1 MAKKIVKG
9 ALLVG
14 LLYILY
20 ALATAVVLF
29 YFPLEKKGDMSTND
43 VSEFMGKRD
52 SSDRVLLLED
62 GYESGR
68 ARVQMIQEAEE
79 SIDIA
84 YYSIAKGKSTE
95 LIMGALIDAA
105 DRGVKVRILLDGIC
119 HGLRFK
125 LSDVRYALA
134 SHENIE
140 LRYYESFK
148 IFQPWTWNNRLHDK
162 IMLADGKLGIIGGRN
177 IADKYIAKKA
187 PKNFVHDRDVI
198 IFNDKQGEESA
209 NVQMKE
215 YINELW
221 DHPYTSNPF
230 SDLSK
235 RQVAKGKE
243 ERDTLSSQYNKAIK
257 ADKDFVTPSINW
269 TESTIPTKRVSFIR
283 NPIVRFKK
291 QPVVWQALID
301 IGTEA
306 DKSVLI
312 QSPYV
317 IPTKE
322 MKQYVPDNM
331 NSTARWTLLTNS
343 VKSTPNVFAFSGYL
357 DTREEIIQTG
367 VRLYEYA
374 DTYSLHAKSVVYD
387 QRISAVGSFNL
398 DSRSSFLST
407 DSMVVIDSE
416 EFAVQLTEA
425 IDKKISSST
434 LVADKKEMIE
444 TPKDEKKDKSY
455 KAILLNALSKVAI
468 FWRGLV

>member
-1 MAKKIVKG
+1 MAKKIVIG
-9 ALLVG
+9 ALLVC
-14 LLYILY
+14 LLYVLY

-29 YFPLEKKGDMSTND
+29 YFPLEKKGDMPTND
-43 VSEFMGKRD
+43 VSEFMGRGN

-68 ARVQMIQEAEE
+68 ARIQMIQEAEE

-95 LIMGALIDAA
+95 LILGALIEAA
-105 DRGVKVRILLDGIC
+105 DRGVKVRILVDGIC

-125 LSDVRYALA
+125 MSDVRYALA
-134 SHENIE
+134 SHDNIE

-162 IMLADGKLGIIGGRN
+162 IMLADGRLGIIGGRN
-177 IADKYIAKKA
+177 IADKYLAKKP

-198 IFNDKQGEESA
+198 IFNEDQGEESA
-209 NVQMKE
+209 NAQMKE
-215 YINELW
+215 YIDELW
-221 DHPYTSNPF
+221 HHPYTSNPF

-235 RQVAKGKE
+235 RQVAKGE
-243 ERDTLSSQYNKAIK
+243 EEKKKLSSQYNKAIK
-257 ADKDFVTPSINW
+257 ANENFVTPSIKW
-269 TESTIPTKRVSFIR
+269 SAITTPTKRVSFIR
-283 NPIVRFKK
+283 NPIGRFKK
-291 QPVVWQALID
+291 QPVVWQSLID
-301 IGTEA
+301 LGTEA
-306 DKSVLI
+306 EQSVLM
-312 QSPYV
+312 QCPYV

-322 MKQYVPDNM
+322 MKKYVPDNM
-331 NSTARWTLLTNS
+331 NSAADWTMLTNS

-357 DTREEIIQTG
+357 DTREDIVQTG

-374 DTYSLHAKSVVYD
+374 DHYSLHAKSVVYD

-398 DSRSSFLST
+398 DPRSSFLST

-416 EFAVQLTEA
+416 DFAQQLTEA
-425 IDKKISSST
+425 IDNKISSST
-434 LVADKKEMIE
+434 LVADNKEKIE

-455 KAILLNALSKVAI
+455 KAILLNTLSKIAI
-468 FWRGLV
+468 FWRALV